1 MRTLFILCF
10 VFALVLVFC
19 VSGLTEDDT
28 SPSAITARIAELSPP
43 DKDIPDN
50 PIILDDEIRRINQE
64 LEETRKSMDAYER
77 QIKDVTTN
85 KDLAA
90 KTIQEIGNLNCDSSP
105 ADLIETLL
113 DQVDRRARALSDA
126 FSNDAS
132 NPWASVSTEEI
143 RKGSPKQRCDGLKK
157 ITADADLLTFVDKK
171 LDELKTIK
179 TETGRL
185 VDALQKRQATLSQR
199 NQAAETKSYIFQ
211 DLWIIIGVI
220 GLLSIGTIFV
230 ITLFA
235 PDLQQQWITSGQVIQ
250 FVTVMILLSVIM
262 ALGLASILKENTLGT
277 LLGGIAGYVLSQGVG
292 RAAAQAVKEGILR
305 GTPATA
311 PRVAPV
317 IAAVTPNNGPAAG
330 GTAVAITGVG
340 FDSVTS
346 VMFGN
351 APATI
356 NRQSST
362 AVEVTVP
369 AGQAGAVDVTVT
381 NMDGQSVTS
390 PGGFQYA

>member
-1 MRTLFILCF
+1 MRTLLILCF
-10 VFALVLVFC
+10 VIALFLC
-19 VSGLTEDDT
+19 YSVSGLTEDEI
-28 SPSAITARIAELSPP
+28 SPSAITARIAELTPP

-64 LEETRKSMDAYER
+64 LEEARKSMDAYER
-77 QIKDVTTN
+77 QIKEVNTN

-90 KTIQEIGNLNCDSSP
+90 KTIQEIGNLNCDSAP
-105 ADLIETLL
+105 ADLIRSLM

-126 FSNDAS
+126 FTNDAA
-132 NPWASVSTEEI
+132 NPWASVATEEI
-143 RKGSPKQRCDGLKK
+143 RKGSPKQRCEGLKK
-157 ITADADLLTFVDKK
+157 ITSDPDLLTFVENK

-179 TETGRL
+179 TETNRL
-185 VDALQKRQATLSQR
+185 IDALQKRQATLSQR

-235 PDLQQQWITSGQVIQ
+235 PDLQQQWIASGQVIQ

-292 RAAAQAVKEGILR
+292 RAAAQAVKEGILK
-305 GTPATA
+305 GTSTTT
-311 PRVAPV
+311 PRAAPV
-317 IAAVTPNNGPAAG
+317 IAAVTPNTAPAAG

-346 VMFGN
+346 VLFGN

-356 NRQSST
+356 KRQSST
-362 AVEVTVP
+362 AVEVTAP
-369 AGQAGAVDVTVT
+369 AGQAGTVDVTVT

-390 PGGFQYA
+390 PGGFTYA